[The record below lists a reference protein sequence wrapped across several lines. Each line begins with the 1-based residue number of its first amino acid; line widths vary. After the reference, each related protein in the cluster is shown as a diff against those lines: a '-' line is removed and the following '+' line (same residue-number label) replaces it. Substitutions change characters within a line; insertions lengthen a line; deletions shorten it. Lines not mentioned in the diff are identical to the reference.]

1 VQRAQTVDDI
11 VATFYQSALGTRPW
25 GDALE
30 ALRKRFQAR
39 LVNLYGLARSSMS
52 VALSFEVG
60 DVPAHSALEFICKYH
75 RIEPRAQF
83 AMDQPVGTMVSCHRH
98 FSDDFV
104 AGNAFY
110 QEFFIPN
117 GLRYT
122 SGMKVFEDQDHV
134 VFCAVHRGVGTSPL
148 NDAEESLLAQ
158 LCSHLQQAMALYMR
172 EQHKLKPELVGLSV
186 LQRMP
191 QAMVLMDETRH
202 VVFHNQAAAEL
213 LKGGGTLHISGGKL
227 SAGSEREDARL
238 LLALRSL
245 MFSSGSYVGA
255 PRHDDQ
261 VQAPERGSES
271 PDRTWVILQGRGG
284 ATHCLWLHSL
294 RAESSM
300 GAFGPRNLALGL
312 LLDLAKAPHLPP
324 DPYVVAATWDLSPA
338 ETKVAMRLRE
348 GDTPQD
354 IANALGLSLATIRS
368 QMQAVLRKTSTSR
381 QAELVSV
388 MHGLPPSLV

>member
-1 VQRAQTVDDI
+1 VQCAQTVDEI
-11 VATFYQSALGTRPW
+11 VAVFYQSALGTRPW

-30 ALRKRFQAR
+30 TLRKRFQAR
-39 LVNLYGLARSSMS
+39 LVNLYGLAKSTMS

-60 DVPAHSALEFICKYH
+60 DVPAQSALDFICKYH

-98 FSDDFV
+98 FSDEFV

-172 EQHKLKPELVGLSV
+172 EQHKLKPELVGLAV

-213 LKGGGTLHISGGKL
+213 LEGGGALHLSGGKL
-227 SAGSEREDARL
+227 SAGSEREDAKL
-238 LLALRSL
+238 LLVLRSL
-245 MFSSGSYVGA
+245 MLSSVSCLGA
-255 PRHDDQ
+255 PRHEDQ
-261 VQAPERGSES
+261 AQAPGGGSAS
-271 PDRTWVILQGRGG
+271 PDRRWVSLQGRGG
-284 ATHCLWLHSL
+284 TNHRLCLHAL
-294 RAESSM
+294 RAELRM
-300 GAFGPRNLALGL
+300 GAFGPRNVALGI
-312 LLDLAKAPHLPP
+312 LLDLGEAPHLPP
-324 DPYVVAATWDLSPA
+324 DPYVVAAMWDLSPA

-354 IANALGLSLATIRS
+354 IASALGLSLATIRS

-381 QAELVSV
+381 QSELVSV
-388 MHGLPPSLV
+388 LHGLPPALV